1 MKRLLVSLRVW
12 MVFLMNWM
20 APGNGRYPLGA
31 VYGNQAAYHK
41 KAKRTAGAFS
51 FVSRVRSAD
60 LTDETKSA
68 RGRLDKTD
76 GCLSA
81 KNCRNGARGSGTFT
95 SYEKEG
101 TIPLN
106 I

>member
-20 APGNGRYPLGA
+20 APGNGRYPLAA

-41 KAKRTAGAFS
+41 KAKPTSGAFS

-60 LTDETKSA
+60 LTDETKSTA
-68 RGRLDKTD
+68 AGWIKTD

-81 KNCRNGARGSGTFT
+81 KNCRNGSARVRHL
-95 SYEKEG
+95 Y
-101 TIPLN
+101 I

>member
-20 APGNGRYPLGA
+20 APGNGRYPLAA

-51 FVSRVRSAD
+51 FVSRVRPAD

-68 RGRLDKTD
+68 RGRLDK
-76 GCLSA
+76 
-81 KNCRNGARGSGTFT
+81 NRWMPVR
-95 SYEKEG
+95 KELPKRERAG
-101 TIPLN
+101 PAPLHHMKKRVQSH
-106 I
+106 

>member
-20 APGNGRYPLGA
+20 APGNGRYQLAA
-31 VYGNQAAYHK
+31 VYGNQAVYHK

-68 RGRLDKTD
+68 CGRLDKNRWVPV
-76 GCLSA
+76 L
-81 KNCRNGARGSGTFT
+81 
-95 SYEKEG
+95 KELPKRERAG
-101 TIPLN
+101 PVPLHHMKKRVQSH
-106 I
+106 